1 MGKPGDKYD
10 HRKISCFATKFL
22 LLFLAKKAIEVFL
35 EELHSTTPKPSVGPY
50 IILKSS
56 VKRTP
61 WLSGVFQ
68 TPNYPRAVAKGR
80 CFLYHFAAPP
90 HHTVRIRFD
99 TFELE
104 KRRTR
109 CVDYVRIF
117 EKTPDGAI
125 DDDSPHDG
133 EYCGDEITPNALFVS
148 SSNHLLL
155 HLNVE
160 VGGDSRGF
168 RGHYKIVPNEKY
180 EMNAIELSPCEFT
193 ANTYRGSLFSPR
205 APYYYPSNTVCL
217 YHVPPRRGHVARI
230 RLLFLELPHGSCEA
244 HFLKI
249 SDMKPKRFR
258 DKLCF
263 NSAPPYE
270 IVSANGFLI
279 EFSAGDNSEARSR
292 GFQIEYDYV
301 EANDS
306 APSPA
311 PPLPFDPFDAS
322 PSESL
327 CRSCTSGTPS
337 CSCRPSSTPRSP
349 QTRPRTPHAPCAS
362 SRPPPATPPSTRPAT
377 CPPGSW
383 SANSPSRAPPSARSS
398 SSARATNASRSP
410 SSASTSS
417 RRPASTPLNEALS
430 IVTNELNLLC
440 EERDHVTAHV
450 LVGTRMSRIDDF
462 CGSSTPPQLM
472 SSKNLLTLDYVLKP
486 TAPDDE
492 QPYGFFLKYQF
503 RTDLG
508 LSEMYARRDESKPC
522 QFIFN
527 STKRSSGNLWSPNH
541 PGLYPRN
548 INCNYVF
555 HGASGQV
562 VAIHFEYFDVE
573 GFQQCEDSTQSD
585 YVLFS
590 NYQTHDRTNRRY
602 CGRTRPS
609 ASIVSEHNY
618 FRMMFRSN
626 DIFEATGFYAHY
638 QFITP
643 KSSQTNRVKLT
654 SSGTPPARS
663 LLLSAALLL
672 LLTGRPLLLL

>member
-322 PSESL
+322 PNPASHSA
-327 CRSCTSGTPS
+327 CPVRIISPTSGDATINKTGNLSTWELVGEQPLP
-337 CSCRPSSTPRSP
+337 RPSKCQIIFVGSGHERVQVSFL
-349 QTRPRTPHAPCAS
+349 RFNLFS
-362 SRPPPATPPSTRPAT
+362 
-377 CPPGSW
+377 PPGF
-383 SANSPSRAPPSARSS
+383 NSTQR
-398 SSARATNASRSP
+398 
-410 SSASTSS
+410 
-417 RRPASTPLNEALS
+417 
-430 IVTNELNLLC
+430 C